1 VSSPAG
7 VPAGTRSV
15 RAARA
20 ATPLAP
26 RGLVTDYGYVVGEL
40 RRIVLL
46 TVGILVLLYVLSLL
60 LG

>member
-1 VSSPAG
+1 

-46 TVGILVLLYVLSLL
+46 TVGILVLLFVLSLV